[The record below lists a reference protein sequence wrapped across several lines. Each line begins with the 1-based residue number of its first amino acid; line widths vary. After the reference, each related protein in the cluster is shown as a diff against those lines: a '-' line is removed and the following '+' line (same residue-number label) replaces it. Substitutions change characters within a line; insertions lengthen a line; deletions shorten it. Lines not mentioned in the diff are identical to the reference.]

1 MRIQF
6 RPRKTGLQTS
16 CLARILKRRL
26 LRARSLCRLKKL
38 FSAQTPDHKTEVP
51 TAEQS
56 KPPPTPSQ
64 SNHKLTIPTRLTH
77 ALPPKPVT
85 ASIPYVPPSDP
96 TIVEATAMASR
107 PKKVDTSGHELKDG
121 SRYDHIGP
129 LPPQWEIRFSRD
141 RPNEFYYYDLR
152 YKVSTWDRPVSL
164 LATLYRVYRT

>member
-1 MRIQF
+1 LTLEDPVLPSATPQVAS
-6 RPRKTGLQTS
+6 T
-16 CLARILKRRL
+16 
-26 LRARSLCRLKKL
+26 RSLSLL
-38 FSAQTPDHKTEVP
+38 PEEPPSAQTTDQNPEPPATEHN
-51 TAEQS
+51 
-56 KPPPTPSQ
+56 KPPPTPSNQ
-64 SNHKLTIPTRLTH
+64 PSHKLTIPIRLTH

-152 YKVSTWDRPVSL
+152 YKVSTWDRPVSPVYPL
-164 LATLYRVYRT
+164 GATSRS